1 MVSSVRTSRVQ
12 PNWIGDTLWITM
24 EDYWDIEEAQQRS
37 KTYSDARMSDRNGL
51 GPHVHLSGPKSYRQL
66 QDEMVEELGREVR
79 LGEVFIKAHTKP
91 DGTYVDR
98 KAEKI
103 AGTYEK
109 TVQERLSQLEAESFA
124 VSDGESRPRDLTTEE
139 YTEIFLESTEKDTR
153 GTPYGVGSLKDCLVN
168 GKHKQACGSSTFV
181 ALEEQLKE
189 AQRMIEEQAA
199 QLRRHDAETAVREA
213 EQSKLIAAQAE
224 QSKVIFAQKDKID
237 HLSVVEDFLREC
249 DPRFENFVAR
259 KQTTTE
265 PLLQDD
271 PTPTPSTA
279 AS

>member
-1 MVSSVRTSRVQ
+1 MVSTVRTSRVQ

-24 EDYWDIEEAQQRS
+24 EDYWDTEEAQQRS

-103 AGTYEK
+103 AETYEK

-124 VSDGESRPRDLTTEE
+124 VSDGESRPREPHNRRIYRNFPT
-139 YTEIFLESTEKDTR
+139 DTI

-181 ALEEQLKE
+181 ALQEQLKE

-199 QLRRHDAETAVREA
+199 QLQRRDAETAVREA
-213 EQSKLIAAQAE
+213 EQSKVIAA
-224 QSKVIFAQKDKID
+224 
-237 HLSVVEDFLREC
+237 
-249 DPRFENFVAR
+249 
-259 KQTTTE
+259 
-265 PLLQDD
+265 
-271 PTPTPSTA
+271 
-279 AS
+279 

>member
-1 MVSSVRTSRVQ
+1 MVSNVRTSRVQ
-12 PNWIGDTLWITM
+12 PNWIGDTLWSTM
-24 EDYWDIEEAQQRS
+24 EDYWDTEEAQQKS

-139 YTEIFLESTEKDTR
+139 YTEIFLESTEKDSR
-153 GTPYGVGSLKDCLVN
+153 GTPYGVGSLKDCLVD
-168 GKHKQACGSSTFV
+168 GTHKQACGSTTFV
-181 ALEEQLKE
+181 ALEEQLKK

-199 QLRRHDAETAVREA
+199 QLERLAAHDEEQAAQLQWRDAEP
-213 EQSKLIAAQAE
+213 AA
-224 QSKVIFAQKDKID
+224 QSKVIAAQNGKID
-237 HLSVVEDFLREC
+237 QFSIVEDFLREC
-249 DPRFENFVAR
+249 DPRFQKFVASHSA
-259 KQTTTE
+259 KET
-265 PLLQDD
+265 
-271 PTPTPSTA
+271 TPTPSTSA
-279 AS
+279 

>member
-1 MVSSVRTSRVQ
+1 M
-12 PNWIGDTLWITM
+12 
-24 EDYWDIEEAQQRS
+24 
-37 KTYSDARMSDRNGL
+37 
-51 GPHVHLSGPKSYRQL
+51 
-66 QDEMVEELGREVR
+66 GREVR

-103 AGTYEK
+103 AETYEK

-139 YTEIFLESTEKDTR
+139 YTEIFLEVTFLKNQYTFIVLEFNLSSSNLNFSLIFKSTEKDSR
-153 GTPYGVGSLKDCLVN
+153 GTPYGVGSLKDCLVD
-168 GKHKQACGSSTFV
+168 GTHKQACGSTTFV

-213 EQSKLIAAQAE
+213 EQSKVIA
-224 QSKVIFAQKDKID
+224 AQKDKID
-237 HLSVVEDFLREC
+237 HFSIVEEFLREC

-279 AS
+279 A